1 MALTRGCSHKRVCGN
16 LPSQAADTLTQ
27 LQAFAADEGP
37 KGPSGSGLTAA
48 QLAGAHSRQP
58 RGRFCPAR
66 ITSRRLVSAAS
77 PSPSTIT
84 GWPAMRW

>member
-58 RGRFCPAR
+58 RGRQGSGCVGAGVGGAR
-66 ITSRRLVSAAS
+66 RARGAGPCRPCATAA
-77 PSPSTIT
+77 
-84 GWPAMRW
+84 